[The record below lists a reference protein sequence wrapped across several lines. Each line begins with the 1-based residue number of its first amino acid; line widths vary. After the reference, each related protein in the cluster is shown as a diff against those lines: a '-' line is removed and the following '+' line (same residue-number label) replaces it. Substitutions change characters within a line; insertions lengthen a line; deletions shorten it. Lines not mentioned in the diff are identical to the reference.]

1 MSKNIEFRSI
11 IEAEIPRQP
20 LPPRARARVEETY
33 RLLGAQRSAPKHHF
47 RKGLMISLSSVAA
60 CFLLLFGTNAAF
72 PAFAEGLP
80 VVGQWFRDMNS
91 RSTYEKT
98 LLQGKTIEGT
108 YVADYGTETINA
120 VSESGN
126 YKMTIEDGFCDG
138 ENVTFSMRMELP
150 KEEAEPIEYALPRS
164 LSLSVNGEDAG
175 LEVNDI
181 ILFPDGGD
189 GRLIGAVT
197 TALPQSVA
205 DGEALQISCSMS
217 DFGGKDTSNKD
228 FTPCIPM
235 GASFSLDFSLTAN
248 LSQNKAFSCDVEDNG
263 IKLLNL
269 DARPTITR
277 LKAVMPGTV
286 SYDGD
291 SVLLLENGTKL
302 HLNRAKSA
310 DNTADNTTASTIEEF
325 LADEHAEIDL
335 SFDGIPADT
344 KKLIFRQYNNA
355 MHEKVL
361 AEFTLDLENCTA
373 ETSKT
378 YEEDG
383 VLALNGPFDYDFL
396 HSEGA
401 LEGKNEYNESKAV
414 NGLQISNL
422 YWDSH
427 DHGVSLHVYQ
437 TSAPYREIKAEVL
450 NTQGNV
456 VAEKVSENSSVCNSS
471 CKTWYF
477 DENYEGWNRIL
488 EFGEE
493 PHYAYN
499 FYTVSDYLPAFGE
512 VLTVRITDNQTGE
525 VLATKDLTMNEKS
538 Q

>member
-1 MSKNIEFRSI
+1 MRKNIEFRST

-20 LPPRARARVEETY
+20 LPPRARVRVEETY
-33 RLLGAQRSAPKHHF
+33 RLLGTQRSAPKHRF
-47 RKGLMISLSSVAA
+47 RKGLVVSLSSVAA

-108 YVADYGTETINA
+108 YVAEYGTETINA

-164 LSLSVNGEDAG
+164 LSLSVNGEDAE
-175 LEVNDI
+175 LKINDI
-181 ILFPDGGD
+181 ILFPDGGN
-189 GRLIGAVT
+189 GTFIGAVT
-197 TALPQSVA
+197 TALPQSVE
-205 DGEALQISCSMS
+205 DGEALQFSCSMS
-217 DFGGKDTSNKD
+217 DFGGKDIRNED
-228 FTPCIPM
+228 FEPCISM
-235 GASFSLDFSLTAN
+235 DATFSLDFSLTAN
-248 LSQNKAFSCDVEDNG
+248 LSRNKAFSCDVEDNG

-310 DNTADNTTASTIEEF
+310 DNTLDNTTASTIEEF
-325 LADEHAEIDL
+325 LADESAEIDL

-355 MHEKVL
+355 KHEKVL

-373 ETSKT
+373 KVSKT

-383 VLALNGPFDYDFL
+383 VLALNGPFDYDYL
-396 HSEGA
+396 YCEGA
-401 LEGKNEYNESKAV
+401 LDRKNEYNESEAV
-414 NGLQISNL
+414 NGLQINDLCWDSRSGGMNL
-422 YWDSH
+422 Y
-427 DHGVSLHVYQ
+427 VYQ
-437 TSAPYREIKAEVL
+437 TSAPYREIKAEIL
-450 NTQGNV
+450 NAQGDV
-456 VAEKVSENSSVCNSS
+456 VAAKVSENSSVCNSS

-477 DENYEGWNRIL
+477 DENYEGWNRML
-488 EFGEE
+488 E

-512 VLTVRITDNQTGE
+512 VLTVRIVDNQTGE
-525 VLATKDLTMNEKS
+525 VLVTKELTMNEKC